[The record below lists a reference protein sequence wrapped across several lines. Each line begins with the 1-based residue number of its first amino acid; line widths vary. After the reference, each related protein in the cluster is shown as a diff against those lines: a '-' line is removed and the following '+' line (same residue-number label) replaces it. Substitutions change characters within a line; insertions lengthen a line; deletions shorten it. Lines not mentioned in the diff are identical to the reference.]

1 MTDRLRCASCATELP
16 DGILACPACGALVHA
31 ARLRELAQSADA
43 LTTKGE
49 LQAARDT
56 WQQALLLLPAS
67 SGQAR
72 QISSRVADLTRRI
85 ADAPAVS
92 TPEHTPNEPRS
103 WWKGG
108 LAGGAALVSLL
119 LGKLKFLALGLM
131 KAKTLFSMLA
141 FFGVYWTIYGW
152 PLAAGLAISIY
163 IHEMGHV
170 SVLRRLGIAAD
181 APLFIPGVGALVMLK
196 QHIDDPVV
204 DARIG
209 LAGPLWGLG
218 AGLAALAVFVITRIP
233 IWGAIAELTG
243 FINLFNLI
251 PIWQLD
257 GSRGFHALS
266 QWQRLTVVGVVAL
279 ALFATGQGLL
289 IILGLVAVFRAFQK
303 TATTAGDMQT
313 LVTFVVL
320 VGALSW
326 LARGVGN

>member
-1 MTDRLRCASCATELP
+1 MTERVHCAGCASELP
-16 DGILACPACGALVHA
+16 PAVLACPACGALVHA
-31 ARLRELAQSADA
+31 ARLRELAQSAET
-43 LTTKGE
+43 LTGAGD
-49 LQAARDT
+49 LHAARDA
-56 WQQALLLLPAS
+56 WQQALVLLPPA
-67 SGQAR
+67 SGQSK
-72 QISSRVADLTRRI
+72 QIGGRIGELERRI
-85 ADAPAVS
+85 ADTTGGAS
-92 TPEHTPNEPRS
+92 PERTSEEPRS
-103 WWKGG
+103 WWKSG
-108 LAGGAALVSLL
+108 LAGGAALASLL

-141 FFGVYWTIYGW
+141 FFGVYWTAYGW
-152 PLAAGLAISIY
+152 PLAAGLALSIY

-170 SVLRRLGIAAD
+170 SMLRRLGVAAD
-181 APLFIPGVGALVMLK
+181 APLFIPGIGALVLLK

-218 AGLAALAVFVITRIP
+218 AGLAAFAVFLITRIP

-266 QWQRLTVVGVVAL
+266 RGQRLAVVGVVLL
-279 ALFATGQGLL
+279 ALVATGQGLL
-289 IILGLVAVFRAFQK
+289 IVLGLVAAFRAFQQQ
-303 TATTAGDMQT
+303 AASAGDART
-313 LVTFVVL
+313 LATFVVL

-326 LARGVGN
+326 LARSVG

>member
-1 MTDRLRCASCATELP
+1 MTERLRCASCGTELP
-16 DGILACPACGALVHA
+16 AGILACPACGTLVHA
-31 ARLRELAQSADA
+31 ARLRELAQSAET
-43 LTTKGE
+43 LTGNGA

-56 WQQALLLLPAS
+56 WQQALRLLPAS

-85 ADAPAVS
+85 ADAPAAA
-92 TPEHTPNEPRS
+92 TPEQTPNEPRS

-108 LAGGAALVSLL
+108 LAGGAALVSLV

-181 APLFIPGVGALVMLK
+181 APLFIPGVGALVMLR

-218 AGLAALAVFVITRIP
+218 AGLAAFAVFLITKIP

-289 IILGLVAVFRAFQK
+289 IVLGLVAVFRAFQK
-303 TATTAGDMQT
+303 TTIAGDVHT
-313 LVTFVVL
+313 LVTFVGL

-326 LARGVGN
+326 LARSVAN